1 MLFRLCT
8 LFSRRPF
15 GIEKE
20 FFVQLFLEIDE
31 AQKLLSVGDLVNK
44 MFSEQQI
51 SFTEVCCVISMYINV
66 KIGFFTLRFLRDYLF
81 KSHEKPFEKLSQKR
95 IWM

>member
-1 MLFRLCT
+1 MLVLFRLCT

-15 GIEKE
+15 GIEKK

-31 AQKLLSVGDLVNK
+31 AQKLFSVGDLVNK

-51 SFTEVCCVISMYINV
+51 SFTEVCCIIAMCISRLTS
-66 KIGFFTLRFLRDYLF
+66 FTLRFLQNYLF
-81 KSHEKPFEKLSQKR
+81 KSHEKPFEKSSLKR
-95 IWM
+95 I